1 MKLEVTKYTHFRRLW
16 LFSFYFILFLGFLY
30 FSYDVKYMTIICLV
44 MLSFFTIPIIYI
56 HSNYYR
62 YVKNQIV
69 FLEDDV
75 IKIQLADSSLEVVI
89 PLENIK
95 NVRLHISGA
104 RMAKLGI
111 RSFIF
116 EDYFYFEF
124 KTNDN
129 KKIIINSLYNN
140 NLDDVFKKKY
150 PSIKIEIINAYYP
163 LIID

>member
-1 MKLEVTKYTHFRRLW
+1 MKLELTKYTHFKRLW
-16 LFSFYFILFLGFLY
+16 LLSFYFILFLGFLY
-30 FSYDVKYMTIICLV
+30 FSYDVRYMTIICLV

-75 IKIQLADSSLEVVI
+75 IKIQLIDNSSEEVI

-95 NVRLHISGA
+95 NVRLHISGP

-116 EDYFYFEF
+116 EDYFYFEI
-124 KTNDN
+124 KTIDD
-129 KKIIINSLYNN
+129 KRIIINSLYNN
-140 NLDDVFKKKY
+140 NLDDIFKKKY
-150 PSIKIEIINAYYP
+150 PSIKIKTITAYYP